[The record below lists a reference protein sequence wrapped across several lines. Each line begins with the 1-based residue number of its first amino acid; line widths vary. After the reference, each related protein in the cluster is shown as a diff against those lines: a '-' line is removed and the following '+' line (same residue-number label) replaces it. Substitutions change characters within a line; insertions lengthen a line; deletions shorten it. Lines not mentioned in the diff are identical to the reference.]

1 MTFLVLNLTNQEIKE
16 IKIRKNVKEISPYN
30 FLH

>member
-16 IKIRKNVKEISPYN
+16 IKIRKNVKEISAYN